1 MKYRKATFIA
11 AYFTNVVKKITI
23 LAYIPIRFI
32 FYKCNLLENI
42 VLMDFHEDLQI
53 LIGKRISEIRM
64 KNNQTQQDLEF
75 LTGIDSAEVSKYE
88 KGKRNLTLK
97 TMIKF
102 AVALQVH
109 PKELFDFDFD
119 INRYKN
125 EE

>member
-1 MKYRKATFIA
+1 M
-11 AYFTNVVKKITI
+11 
-23 LAYIPIRFI
+23 AYIPIRFI

-42 VLMDFHEDLQI
+42 VLMDFQEDLRI
-53 LIGKRISEIRM
+53 LIGKRIVEIRM
-64 KNNQTQQDLEF
+64 RNNQTQQDLEF

>member
-1 MKYRKATFIA
+1 MR
-11 AYFTNVVKKITI
+11 
-23 LAYIPIRFI
+23 
-32 FYKCNLLENI
+32 
-42 VLMDFHEDLQI
+42 I
-53 LIGKRISEIRM
+53 LIGKRIVEIRM
-64 KNNQTQQDLEF
+64 RNNQTQQDLEF

-102 AVALQVH
+102 AVALKVH

>member
-1 MKYRKATFIA
+1 M
-11 AYFTNVVKKITI
+11 
-23 LAYIPIRFI
+23 
-32 FYKCNLLENI
+32 LENI

-97 TMIKF
+97 TMMKF
-102 AVALQVH
+102 AVALQIH

-119 INRYKN
+119 INKYKN

>member
-1 MKYRKATFIA
+1 
-11 AYFTNVVKKITI
+11 
-23 LAYIPIRFI
+23 
-32 FYKCNLLENI
+32 
-42 VLMDFHEDLQI
+42 MDFQEDLRI
-53 LIGKRISEIRM
+53 LIGKRIVEIRM
-64 KNNQTQQDLEF
+64 RNNQTQQDLEF